1 METMQQF
8 DFEQHFNRFG
18 NVTDVNEIARMKKE
32 FDDYVAGLDPTE
44 REQFRI
50 DFNAY
55 LKRVNDRAEIE
66 IAFLKEILANAQPA

>member
-1 METMQQF
+1 METMQRF

-18 NVTDVNEIARMKKE
+18 NITDINEIALVKKE

-55 LKRVNDRAEIE
+55 LKRTNDRAEIE
-66 IAFLKEILANAQPA
+66 IAFLKEMLTYAQPA